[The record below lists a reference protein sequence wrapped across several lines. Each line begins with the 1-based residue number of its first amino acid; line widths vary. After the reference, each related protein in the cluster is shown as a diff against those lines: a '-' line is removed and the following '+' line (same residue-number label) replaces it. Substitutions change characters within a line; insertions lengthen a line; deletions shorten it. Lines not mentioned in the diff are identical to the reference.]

1 MKKIICLITVFSS
14 VLVFSQSKNDKVKTL
29 ISLSASFKLSKQVE
43 KDVLLSLKKR
53 YTNIPDPVWSSLEPK
68 INIDNLINQVIGIY
82 ENKFTEKEIDGLLTF
97 YQSELGQK
105 FIKNS
110 PDIMT
115 EVQNATADWAK
126 NITDLVN
133 KDLEEKGYLQSP
145 PPPSPNPP
153 APMIPKKK

>member
-1 MKKIICLITVFSS
+1 MRNFFCIGCFLLSVFSY
-14 VLVFSQSKNDKVKTL
+14 SQTKHDKIKEL
-29 ISLSASFKLSKQVE
+29 ISLSGAFKISKGFEKQAIEHYKKQYAHVPDSAWESIEPKLS
-43 KDVLLSLKKR
+43 
-53 YTNIPDPVWSSLEPK
+53 
-68 INIDNLINQVIGIY
+68 IDNLIEKVIGFY